1 MPTYEY
7 ECKSCGHGFE
17 VFQSMSD
24 PPLKDCPE
32 CGKEIR
38 RLIFGGTGVI
48 FKGSGFYITDKN
60 KNSIKTTGKSA
71 GKNESKTASS
81 DNSSKDSSA
90 GGETSAEKSSS
101 ERCSTEHGS
110 KERSAKNSS
119 GGESSHSEPSVRS
132 LGGNAEKPELKS
144 KSA

>member
-7 ECKSCGHGFE
+7 ECKNCGHGFE

-32 CGKEIR
+32 CGKEVR

-48 FKGSGFYITDKN
+48 FKGSGFYVTDK
-60 KNSIKTTGKSA
+60 GKG
-71 GKNESKTASS
+71 GK
-81 DNSSKDSSA
+81 
-90 GGETSAEKSSS
+90 
-101 ERCSTEHGS
+101 
-110 KERSAKNSS
+110 
-119 GGESSHSEPSVRS
+119 
-132 LGGNAEKPELKS
+132 AEKPAVSKKPDGGTAGDSGPKTGSTVSDAPGSSEKVKPET